1 MGSPWTFLTSR
12 SHRHSIKNHAGSTC
26 SMDPSLR
33 TSPPNHLKHAGGW
46 EGRISKDTYSHRG
59 EEGTKPYR
67 VLQVCPGVWTM
78 HGKLTKP
85 LGGGYQGKGEE
96 NMV

>member
-1 MGSPWTFLTSR
+1 
-12 SHRHSIKNHAGSTC
+12 
-26 SMDPSLR
+26 MDPSLR
-33 TSPPNHLKHAGGW
+33 TSPPNYLKHAGGW